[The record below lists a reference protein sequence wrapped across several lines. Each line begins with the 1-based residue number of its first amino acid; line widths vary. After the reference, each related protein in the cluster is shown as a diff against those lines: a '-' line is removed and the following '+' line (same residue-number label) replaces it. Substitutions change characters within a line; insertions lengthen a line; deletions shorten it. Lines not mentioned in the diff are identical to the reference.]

1 MATVRGLSNK
11 SNALAKESPYCWRR
25 IFPPLTGARRGQ
37 AGRLARA
44 GRPGRRSLR
53 PQGFRRLRTGRHAL
67 PERAGRRFAPPL
79 IRAPRVSPDIPAPKR
94 PANRRLTNRGTFRHS
109 RKAAFPR
116 HLRARP
122 HSPDTPRAEAS
133 RHAPDTL
140 RAGGRPTTVTAAGV
154 GRYLLERTDHAGLTA
169 HWRRTHDGLAKE
181 RPRRRTDSR
190 TPPTSRPAGPPT
202 GLVAGGVGPSDD
214 RIRVRVRAPDS
225 TTAGAPPGHS
235 RRSRVSRPHRA
246 WSCPKPDLNRHG
258 PRASE
263 V

>member
-1 MATVRGLSNK
+1 MRSQRNHPTAGGGSFPLSQEPEEGK
-11 SNALAKESPYCWRR
+11 RDP
-25 IFPPLTGARRGQ
+25 
-37 AGRLARA
+37 LARA

-53 PQGFRRLRTGRHAL
+53 PQGFRRLRTGCHAL

-154 GRYLLERTDHAGLTA
+154 GRDLLERTDTPDS
-169 HWRRTHDGLAKE
+169 RRTGGALTTHSRRTRDGLAKQ

-190 TPPTSRPAGPPT
+190 TPRPAGPPT